1 MKVLILSCNNGGGHN
16 SVAAA
21 LREAFEAEGHVC
33 EIADTLSF
41 LSRGC
46 SKVVAGVHSGV
57 YRHAPDLFRAGYR
70 HTERH
75 RVMFQPGHRARRILD
90 LGVGRLAACIRD
102 GRFDAVVCTHV
113 FAATMLTDAV
123 RRHGLRVTTG
133 VVETDYTNTP
143 GVEASELDWYFVPSP
158 VHRLTLSELGVPEE
172 KIVASGI
179 PVRRQMFVHHSQEEA
194 RRALGLNPARRQLL
208 VVSGS
213 MGCGPIPELIEAVL
227 AKKDEDLD
235 VTVACS
241 TNERLRKELMERYI
255 GRKDVHVLGHVEDM
269 SLLMDTADV
278 YLTKPGGIST
288 TEAAVK
294 GLPLVLMNTV
304 GGCESYNLQFFQR
317 AGAAWSGESVEQL
330 ADAAVCLG
338 RSAALRERLKEGLT
352 VIASGNRVERIVQAM
367 TCRQKSPDLPN
378 GENLV

>member
-1 MKVLILSCNNGGGHN
+1 MKFLILSCNIGGGHN
-16 SVAAA
+16 SVARA
-21 LREAFEAEGHVC
+21 LCEDFEAAGHRC
-33 EIADTLSF
+33 EVADTLTF

-46 SKVVAGVHSGV
+46 SRVVAGFHSGV

-75 RVMFQPGHRARRILD
+75 RVMFQPGHRARRFLD
-90 LGVGRLAACIRD
+90 LGVGHLARFLRD
-102 GRFDAVVCTHV
+102 GGFDAVVCTHV

-123 RRHGLRVTTG
+123 RRHGLQIRTG

-158 VHRLTLSELGVPEE
+158 VQRLTLSELGVPEE
-172 KIVASGI
+172 KIVAAGI
-179 PVRRQMFVHHSQEEA
+179 PVRRQMLQRHSKEEA
-194 RRALGLNPARRQLL
+194 RAALGMDPARAQLL

-213 MGCGPIPELIEAVL
+213 MGCGPIPELLAALL
-227 AKKDEDLD
+227 AKKDETVD
-235 VTVACS
+235 VTVVCS
-241 TNERLRKELMERYI
+241 TNERLRNQLEARCA
-255 GRKDVHVLGHVEDM
+255 GRADVRILGHVENM
-269 SLLMDTADV
+269 SLLMDSADV

-317 AGAAWSGESVEQL
+317 AGAAWSGESVEQV
-330 ADAAVCLG
+330 ADAAVCLC
-338 RSAALRERLKEGLT
+338 RSEALRERLKEGLAK
-352 VIASGNRVERIVQAM
+352 IASGNRPDRIVEAM
-367 TCRQKSPDLPN
+367 TRE
-378 GENLV
+378 G

>member
-143 GVEASELDWYFVPSP
+143 GVEASELD
-158 VHRLTLSELGVPEE
+158 
-172 KIVASGI
+172 
-179 PVRRQMFVHHSQEEA
+179 
-194 RRALGLNPARRQLL
+194 
-208 VVSGS
+208 
-213 MGCGPIPELIEAVL
+213 
-227 AKKDEDLD
+227 
-235 VTVACS
+235 
-241 TNERLRKELMERYI
+241 
-255 GRKDVHVLGHVEDM
+255 
-269 SLLMDTADV
+269 
-278 YLTKPGGIST
+278 
-288 TEAAVK
+288 
-294 GLPLVLMNTV
+294 
-304 GGCESYNLQFFQR
+304 
-317 AGAAWSGESVEQL
+317 
-330 ADAAVCLG
+330 
-338 RSAALRERLKEGLT
+338 
-352 VIASGNRVERIVQAM
+352 
-367 TCRQKSPDLPN
+367 
-378 GENLV
+378 

>member
-57 YRHAPDLFRAGYR
+57 YRHAPDLFRAGYQ

-194 RRALGLNPARRQLL
+194 RRALGLDPARRQLL

-227 AKKDEDLD
+227 AKKDEESGCDSRVFD
-235 VTVACS
+235 KRTAAEGADGAVYRT
-241 TNERLRKELMERYI
+241 E
-255 GRKDVHVLGHVEDM
+255 GRPCAGARGGC

-304 GGCESYNLQFFQR
+304 GGCESYNCSFSSGPGPH
-317 AGAAWSGESVEQL
+317 GAARAWSSWRTR
-330 ADAAVCLG
+330 
-338 RSAALRERLKEGLT
+338 RSASGGARHC
-352 VIASGNRVERIVQAM
+352 ASG
-367 TCRQKSPDLPN
+367 
-378 GENLV
+378 